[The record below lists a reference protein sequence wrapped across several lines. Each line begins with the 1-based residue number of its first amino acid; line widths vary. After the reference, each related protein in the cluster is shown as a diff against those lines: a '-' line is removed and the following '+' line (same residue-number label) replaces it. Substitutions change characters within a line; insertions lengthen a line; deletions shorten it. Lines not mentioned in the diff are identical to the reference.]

1 MRVAFGILSL
11 LAWTGSAVAQDNPA
25 CAKYE
30 SPLAYNACLA
40 KLGPKAGATRAEAA
54 PAYGAPAAIRGTHGL
69 VTVTHGRRG
78 RVEAVF
84 SLPPRR

>member
-1 MRVAFGILSL
+1 MRVAFGMLSL
-11 LAWTGSAVAQDNPA
+11 LAWTAPAPAEDNPA

-40 KLGPKAGATRAEAA
+40 KLGPKAGAAHAS
-54 PAYGAPAAIRGTHGL
+54 GAPVYDSPGAPSRASGL
-69 VTVTHGRRG
+69 VSMVRNKRG

-84 SLPPRR
+84 TILPRK